1 MSISV
6 LILTLDEEVN
16 LPQCLASLEWTDD
29 VVVLDSGSSDR
40 TQELA
45 RQAGVR
51 VKHRDFDN
59 YASQRNFGLEDIE
72 YKYPWVLMVDAD
84 EIVPPELAQEMKSVV
99 SDCLDNVCMFRMR
112 RKDFLMGKWLKRS
125 SGYPTWFGRLIRRGR
140 VRVER
145 SINEEYHTDGEIESL
160 KNHLHHYPF
169 NKGLHAWFEKHNR
182 YSTMEAEL
190 QLQAIPETNSWR
202 DLLRSDPV
210 KRRKAQKALVYSLPG
225 RPVIV
230 FVVFYLVRGGWL
242 EGRAGFMFS
251 MLKAIYEYM
260 IVCKTKELKR
270 RQLGLPF

>member
-6 LILTLDEEVN
+6 LVLTLNEEVN

-45 RQAGVR
+45 RQAGAR
-51 VKHRDFDN
+51 VKHRAFDN

-84 EIVPPELAQEMKSVV
+84 EIVPLELAQEMKSVA
-99 SDCLDNVCMFRMR
+99 SDCLENVCMFRMR
-112 RKDFLMGKWLKRS
+112 RKDFLMGKWLKHS

-160 KNHLHHYPF
+160 EGHLHHYPF

-190 QLQAIPETNSWR
+190 QLQAIPEAKSWR
-202 DLLRSDPV
+202 DLFRSDPV

-230 FVVFYLVRGGWL
+230 FVVFYLVRGGLL